1 MLIAPSHAVSSVG
14 LEPIRPTKSLP
25 PQAAVI
31 AERED
36 RVTLS
41 PEVRERQIS
50 AADAELNSALKRASQ
65 SNLSSADQ
73 ASFAKTDNQ
82 VKELA
87 FQQDRAQLDTTDA
100 AQGTGPVRYA
110 ATGEVVSAESDA
122 KLAEKAAE
130 VRQGRI
136 ALYQAE
142 KAKGT
147 PPSEIY
153 EKIANFMSKQTPEYL
168 RHTGWAQIV

>member
-1 MLIAPSHAVSSVG
+1 MMINPPRSVSSVG

-25 PQAAVI
+25 PQAPVI

-41 PEVRERQIS
+41 PAARERK
-50 AADAELNSALKRASQ
+50 NSDSEEQPSITLKRASQ
-65 SNLSSADQ
+65 SHLSLADQ
-73 ASFAKTDNQ
+73 ATFTKTDKQ

-87 FQQDRAQLDTTDA
+87 FQEDRAQLDTTDA

-122 KLAEKAAE
+122 KLAEKAAN

-136 ALYQAE
+136 ALYQSE

-153 EKIANFMSKQTPEYL
+153 EKIANYMSNQTPEYL
-168 RHTGWAQIV
+168 RHTGWTQII